1 MTVSARRTLSASR
14 ACAAAA
20 AAVLLFTACGDSG
33 NDTSPADV
41 AAESDE
47 ADATGGGGEADFC
60 TQAAG
65 IDERVE
71 EAVSDAGSE
80 DPSVAAAFREIAEE
94 LRAIEAPEAISS
106 DWSAMAGG
114 LDRMA
119 DALADV
125 DLTDPGSLSALEE
138 AEGDL
143 SEASGNV
150 EDYLRDE
157 CGIEP

>member
-1 MTVSARRTLSASR
+1 MTVPLRRTAR
-14 ACAAAA
+14 ACRACVVTA
-20 AAVLLFTACGDSG
+20 AAVLLFAACGDSG
-33 NDTSPADV
+33 DDTSPADV

-47 ADATGGGGEADFC
+47 ADATGGGSEADFC

-65 IDERVE
+65 IDQRVE
-71 EAVSDAGSE
+71 EAMSDAGGE
-80 DPSVAAAFREIAEE
+80 DPSVASAFREIAEE
-94 LRAIEAPEAISS
+94 LRAIEAPSAISS

-119 DALADV
+119 DALAEV

-138 AEGDL
+138 AEGGL
-143 SEASGNV
+143 SEASSNV